1 MRGDRGGTVPMS
13 KEWGEGHKDKRLL
26 IGDDA
31 VIGAEGCVT
40 MFVQANTTVVGVSA
54 KALVQS

>member
-1 MRGDRGGTVPMS
+1 MS